1 MSEIIRA
8 VQTQISFRDASI
20 DAYKLE
26 NYRFEKRFGLTGI
39 STALGY
45 SKEWFGRLPKQGVKQ
60 FNAMCSD
67 GFTGCQIEVQVPRL
81 DGKSGSSIA
90 KTLSIRDFNKVIAYE
105 ALRKR
110 NVRAIIILIS
120 LSERGLESL
129 INDAFSG
136 VSLNWFVEKIVH
148 YSQWTYEELEEVL
161 QYNREDRNA
170 LYPWG
175 YGSEFDEDADEDA
188 WDLDLRLPSLEP

>member
-8 VQTQISFRDASI
+8 VQTQIPLGKASI

-60 FNAMCSD
+60 LKAMYSD
-67 GFTGCQIEVQVPRL
+67 GFTGCQIEVQVPRF

-90 KTLSIRDFNKVIAYE
+90 KTLSVRDFNKVIAYE
-105 ALRKR
+105 ALKKR

-120 LSERGLESL
+120 LSERGLENL
-129 INDAFSG
+129 ISDAFSG

-161 QYNREDRNA
+161 QYNREEIKA
-170 LYPWG
+170 LYAWG
-175 YGSEFDEDADEDA
+175 HGSEFDEDA
-188 WDLDLRLPSLEP
+188 WDLDLRLPSLED